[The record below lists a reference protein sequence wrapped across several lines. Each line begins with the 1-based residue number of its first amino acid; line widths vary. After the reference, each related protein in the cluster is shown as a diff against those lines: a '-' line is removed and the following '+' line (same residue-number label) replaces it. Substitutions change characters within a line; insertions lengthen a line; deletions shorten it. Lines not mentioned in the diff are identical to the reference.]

1 MVAAALFQLKD
12 DDLARSVVRAS
23 HLIRM
28 LTTGDGQLQNIPS
41 LESPPISSKAPSPRG
56 RPGANRKLTWS
67 ESSPLAGFDL
77 RLRAYE
83 MQDISTFSNLII
95 KITLDSEE
103 KPQKVHLLCLTSS
116 DHDRLVGLK

>member
-28 LTTGDGQLQNIPS
+28 LTAGDGQIQNIPS
-41 LESPPISSKAPSPRG
+41 LESAPLSSKVIASPPHG
-56 RPGANRKLTWS
+56 RPGSRKLTWS

-77 RLRAYE
+77 RLRAHE
-83 MQDISTFSNLII
+83 LREIHTFSNLII
-95 KITLDSEE
+95 KITLNQEE
-103 KPQKVHLLCLTSS
+103 DRQKVSSLLRLLLTF
-116 DHDRLVGLK
+116 